1 MIAVLLYIAFVLW
14 LIMNVSPLAGGFAI
28 IAGIVLFLA
37 LGHSVEKDEWK
48 ARCNRREYWKR
59 GGPDRRDGR
68 GRFRA

>member
-14 LIMNVSPLAGGFAI
+14 LIKAVSPLAGGFAI
-28 IAGIVLFLA
+28 IGGIVLFLV
-37 LGHSVEKDEWK
+37 LCHSVEKDEWK

-68 GRFRA
+68 WRFRA